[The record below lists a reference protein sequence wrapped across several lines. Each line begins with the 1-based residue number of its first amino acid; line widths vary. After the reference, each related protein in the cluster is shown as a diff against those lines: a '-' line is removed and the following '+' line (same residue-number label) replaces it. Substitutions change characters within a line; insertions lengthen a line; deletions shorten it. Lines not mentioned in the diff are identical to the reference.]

1 MTITKKLIELNL
13 DPDAMVNLS
22 YSEGADVFHFNETEI
37 DTALSET
44 SVVNEFASLIAN
56 TKLDARNRWNGNII
70 QHLRAEAYLEDYERG
85 SYAFEDYIA
94 EAITDNFYD
103 VELID
108 YSTEKYD
115 HKRGFT
121 TLTAEVEVPVANFI
135 EVDPFV
141 SGWTV
146 SVQTDNGTLT
156 FDA

>member
-70 QHLRAEAYLEDYERG
+70 QHLRAEDYLEDYERG

-94 EAITDNFYD
+94 EWLIIRWTDQFKMDKPPNEFWN
-103 VELID
+103 IPG
-108 YSTEKYD
+108 KYQEMYQMMP
-115 HKRGFT
+115 K
-121 TLTAEVEVPVANFI
+121 
-135 EVDPFV
+135 
-141 SGWTV
+141 
-146 SVQTDNGTLT
+146 
-156 FDA
+156 